1 MRFGVSA
8 TAAAGPSIYCRSIS
22 RSSQDLHTRTS
33 YEHPRRTFIQAPIQS
48 IFKILMR
55 GSVEEDFNRIS
66 TRSSDKDLHRI
77 MQGPLREE
85 FIRISTRFSY
95 KDLYKIMQGPVTRFH
110 EDLHNICSQGSPQ
123 DLGQDLHTSL
133 GPPNLHPETLARP
146 W

>member
-8 TAAAGPSIYCRSIS
+8 TAAAGPIYCRSIS

-85 FIRISTRFSY
+85 FIRITRFSY

-123 DLGQDLHTSL
+123 DLGQDLHISL